1 MTQIVLTLGELHM
14 AAEIGVLR
22 QLEAI
27 RKKLPDRHG
36 FDGDTG
42 WTIHIEG
49 AAGEIAVAKI
59 LGTYWGGTVNTF
71 KTEGDVGKLE
81 VRTRSKDYYD
91 LIVRDNDK
99 DDSVFILVTGKA
111 PNFNVIGW
119 ILGKDAKNT
128 EWKQTY
134 GDRPGAFF
142 VPQKELK
149 PIDSLPGF

>member
-49 AAGEIAVAKI
+49 AAGEIAVAKV
-59 LGTYWGGTVNTF
+59 LGKYWGGTVNTF
-71 KTEGDVGKLE
+71 KSEGDVGKLE

-99 DDSVFILVTGKA
+99 DDSIFILVTGKS
-111 PNFNVIGW
+111 PTFNVVGW
-119 ILGKDAKNT
+119 ILGKDAKNP

-134 GDRPGAFF
+134 GDRPSAYF

-149 PIDSLPGF
+149 SIEFLL